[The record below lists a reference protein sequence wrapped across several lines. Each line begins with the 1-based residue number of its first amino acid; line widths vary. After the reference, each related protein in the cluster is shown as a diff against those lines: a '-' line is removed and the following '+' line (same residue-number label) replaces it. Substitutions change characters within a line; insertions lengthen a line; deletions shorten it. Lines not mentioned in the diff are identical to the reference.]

1 MEIIAASESIH
12 KIYLGLGS
20 NLGNKEENLKKAL
33 DLLSQKIGDIIAV
46 SSFYTSEPQGFISEN
61 SFLNAVVSMH
71 TKLLPFALL
80 DETRK
85 IEKQLGRKQKTQTTY
100 TDRIIDIDILFYDDL
115 ILNTPELTIPHP
127 HIAEREFVFVPL
139 SEIASELV
147 SQKFGKIKKNDIDK
161 PI

>member
-33 DLLSQKIGDIIAV
+33 ELLSEKIGDITAV
-46 SSFYTSEPQGFISEN
+46 SSFYTSAPQGFISEN
-61 SFLNAVVSMH
+61 SFLNAAVSIH
-71 TKLLPFALL
+71 TKLSPFALL

-85 IEKQLGRKQKTQTTY
+85 IEKQMGRKQKTRKAY

-115 ILNTPELTIPHP
+115 IIDTPELTIPHP
-127 HIAEREFVFVPL
+127 HIAEREFVLVPL
-139 SEIASELV
+139 AEIAPEMGH
-147 SQKFGKIKKNDIDK
+147 K
-161 PI
+161 